1 MRTERKGLVA
11 MRHRPDGVPG
21 WFLPEAFGNTGAG
34 ESRSLRGGQH
44 FVISIIIE
52 S

>member
-1 MRTERKGLVA
+1 MRSERKGIVA
-11 MRHRPDGVPG
+11 MRHPPDGVLG
-21 WFLPEAFGNTGAG
+21 WFLPEAFGNTDAG
-34 ESRSLRGGQH
+34 QSRSLRGGQH